1 MLKIHR
7 SKMHTL
13 NNICPLLVTGII
25 KDITPVTN
33 SGYRN
38 FKYEGIY
45 RVRSIYDFDNILDLN
60 AVVLRI

>member
-1 MLKIHR
+1 MSI
-7 SKMHTL
+7 
-13 NNICPLLVTGII
+13 IGII

-38 FKYEGIY
+38 FKCEGIY

>member
-1 MLKIHR
+1 
-7 SKMHTL
+7 MHTL

-33 SGYRN
+33 SGYTN

-60 AVVLRI
+60 AVILRI